1 MKLKRAPLRHDI
13 PRGQGRRDQGRHSA
27 RRHRA
32 LSRRPVED
40 FTLEEVAERA
50 GVAVRTILRAY
61 PSKDELVYAALADMA
76 AGGVFLNPSP
86 PGDVKAAVTAFFDIY
101 EGVGDLVMQW
111 LNDERRHPGLKPTLD
126 QGRDNH
132 RDGVKTVFAPQ
143 LERLHGAARKEL
155 LTILIILT
163 DVYVWKLLRRD
174 MALSRAAA
182 EATVRKM
189 IPVCSKRRRPM
200 ARILWLNWSG
210 GGNLPPSLGIARV
223 LTERGHE
230 LAFAGRPEMVPRV
243 RPRASAPSR
252 SRKPTRKSTVTR
264 KGCRSPAPP
273 AISLRPRSRKKS
285 RASSPPR
292 RPTSSSSTRC
302 SRPRSAHAGEFG
314 RPSAV
319 LVHTFVFRQL
329 DMWRKVIG
337 NFDSMRQQAGFPG
350 LPPLD
355 ALWQPR
361 ERIISTSLAAFDAA
375 PLAGWEMVR
384 HAGPVLEDEKFAVPR
399 PLPWP
404 SVDPTPLVMVSFS
417 TMFEQ
422 RNADKM
428 QRTLD
433 ALADFQVHVVATT
446 AGIVA
451 PSELAV
457 PNNAVVLDY
466 AAHDPIMK
474 RAALVVTHGG
484 HGTAMRALR
493 HGVPM
498 ILIPGLAGD
507 QPSWP
512 RRCRN
517 SAPAWRSWRC
527 RRRSD
532 PRGSATDLVDAVI
545 QAKRPRT
552 REGARRRRWRGQCR
566 RRGRELARRGAIA
579 RRH

>member
-1 MKLKRAPLRHDI
+1 
-13 PRGQGRRDQGRHSA
+13 
-27 RRHRA
+27 
-32 LSRRPVED
+32 
-40 FTLEEVAERA
+40 
-50 GVAVRTILRAY
+50 
-61 PSKDELVYAALADMA
+61 
-76 AGGVFLNPSP
+76 
-86 PGDVKAAVTAFFDIY
+86 
-101 EGVGDLVMQW
+101 
-111 LNDERRHPGLKPTLD
+111 
-126 QGRDNH
+126 
-132 RDGVKTVFAPQ
+132 
-143 LERLHGAARKEL
+143 
-155 LTILIILT
+155 
-163 DVYVWKLLRRD
+163 
-174 MALSRAAA
+174 
-182 EATVRKM
+182 
-189 IPVCSKRRRPM
+189 M

-243 RPRASAPSR
+243 KTAGFRAIEITQAYEQVDRYPQGLPLTRPACYL
-252 SRKPTRKSTVTR
+252 T
-264 KGCRSPAPP
+264 SPAVEEEVQSIVAAEAPDLILIDAMFP
-273 AISLRPRSRKKS
+273 AAL
-285 RASSPPR
+285 
-292 RPTSSSSTRC
+292 
-302 SRPRSAHAGEFG
+302 AHAGEFG

-329 DMWRKVIG
+329 NMWRKVIG
-337 NFDSMRQQAGFPG
+337 NFDGMRQQAGFPG

-361 ERIISTSLAAFDAA
+361 ERIISTSLAAFDAV

-433 ALADFQVHVVATT
+433 ALADFQIHVVATT

-507 QPSWP
+507 QPFVAAAMQEFGAGVALPGDAGVETIRAAAQQILSTP
-512 RRCRN
+512 SFKQ
-517 SAPAWRSWRC
+517 SARERAKALAGVDGAANAADEVESLLGAAQ
-527 RRRSD
+527 S
-532 PRGSATDLVDAVI
+532 RGDTD
-545 QAKRPRT
+545 
-552 REGARRRRWRGQCR
+552 ARRQCV
-566 RRGRELARRGAIA
+566 A
-579 RRH
+579 

>member
-1 MKLKRAPLRHDI
+1 
-13 PRGQGRRDQGRHSA
+13 
-27 RRHRA
+27 
-32 LSRRPVED
+32 
-40 FTLEEVAERA
+40 
-50 GVAVRTILRAY
+50 
-61 PSKDELVYAALADMA
+61 
-76 AGGVFLNPSP
+76 
-86 PGDVKAAVTAFFDIY
+86 
-101 EGVGDLVMQW
+101 
-111 LNDERRHPGLKPTLD
+111 
-126 QGRDNH
+126 
-132 RDGVKTVFAPQ
+132 
-143 LERLHGAARKEL
+143 
-155 LTILIILT
+155 
-163 DVYVWKLLRRD
+163 
-174 MALSRAAA
+174 
-182 EATVRKM
+182 
-189 IPVCSKRRRPM
+189 M

-243 RPRASAPSR
+243 KTAGFRAIEITQAYAQVDRYPHGLPLTRPACYL
-252 SRKPTRKSTVTR
+252 T
-264 KGCRSPAPP
+264 SPAVEEEVQSIVAAEAPDLILIDAMFP
-273 AISLRPRSRKKS
+273 AAL
-285 RASSPPR
+285 
-292 RPTSSSSTRC
+292 
-302 SRPRSAHAGEFG
+302 AHAGEFG

-337 NFDSMRQQAGFPG
+337 NFDGMRQQAGFPG

-361 ERIISTSLAAFDAA
+361 ERIISTSLAAFDTA
-375 PLAGWEMVR
+375 PLAGWETVR

-422 RNADKM
+422 RNADKL

-457 PNNAVVLDY
+457 PKNAVVLDY

-507 QPSWP
+507 QPFVAAAMQEFGAGLALPGDAGVEAIRAAARQILSTP
-512 RRCRN
+512 SFKQ
-517 SAPAWRSWRC
+517 SARERAKALAGVDGAANAADEVESLLGAAQSRA
-527 RRRSD
+527 D
-532 PRGSATDLVDAVI
+532 TD
-545 QAKRPRT
+545 
-552 REGARRRRWRGQCR
+552 ARRQCV
-566 RRGRELARRGAIA
+566 A
-579 RRH
+579 

>member
-1 MKLKRAPLRHDI
+1 
-13 PRGQGRRDQGRHSA
+13 
-27 RRHRA
+27 
-32 LSRRPVED
+32 
-40 FTLEEVAERA
+40 
-50 GVAVRTILRAY
+50 
-61 PSKDELVYAALADMA
+61 
-76 AGGVFLNPSP
+76 
-86 PGDVKAAVTAFFDIY
+86 
-101 EGVGDLVMQW
+101 
-111 LNDERRHPGLKPTLD
+111 
-126 QGRDNH
+126 
-132 RDGVKTVFAPQ
+132 
-143 LERLHGAARKEL
+143 
-155 LTILIILT
+155 
-163 DVYVWKLLRRD
+163 
-174 MALSRAAA
+174 
-182 EATVRKM
+182 
-189 IPVCSKRRRPM
+189 
-200 ARILWLNWSG
+200 
-210 GGNLPPSLGIARV
+210 
-223 LTERGHE
+223 
-230 LAFAGRPEMVPRV
+230 MVPRV
-243 RPRASAPSR
+243 KAAGFRAIEITQAYAQVDRYPQGLPLTRPACYL
-252 SRKPTRKSTVTR
+252 T
-264 KGCRSPAPP
+264 SPAVEEEVRSIVAAEAPDLILIDAMFP
-273 AISLRPRSRKKS
+273 AAL
-285 RASSPPR
+285 
-292 RPTSSSSTRC
+292 
-302 SRPRSAHAGEFG
+302 AHAGEFG

-337 NFDSMRQQAGFPG
+337 NFDNMRQRAGFPG

-375 PLAGWEMVR
+375 PLSGWEMVR

-433 ALADFQVHVVATT
+433 ALAEFQVHVVATT

-507 QPSWP
+507 QPFVAAAMQEFGAGLALPGDASVEAIRAAAQQILSTP
-512 RRCRN
+512 SFKQNARERAKALAGVDGAAN
-517 SAPAWRSWRC
+517 AADEVESLLGVVPS
-527 RRRSD
+527 
-532 PRGSATDLVDAVI
+532 RGDTD
-545 QAKRPRT
+545 
-552 REGARRRRWRGQCR
+552 ARRQCV
-566 RRGRELARRGAIA
+566 A
-579 RRH
+579 